1 MPRPKTTNLQK
12 DNIMMEVAKKFEE
25 LQNNQALK
33 DIEIEETH
41 IGNENL
47 TYMQRLFVNSYCNHM
62 NANKAAV
69 ECGISIASA
78 SQRGGQYLRSPK
90 IQRAIIK
97 RLNALS
103 MVSAINREIVLVELY
118 QMFQETQAEARQD
131 RHLQLKILDLIAK
144 MQGFYMTGPQ
154 VNITDNS
161 LEGIKIQI
169 VTNEGIPN
177 RGTDHADAGESL
189 SSRRET
195 EVN

>member
-1 MPRPKTTNLQK
+1 MPKPKTTNLK
-12 DNIMMEVAKKFEE
+12 KEDILMEVAKKFET
-25 LQNNQALK
+25 LQGGVALK
-33 DIEIEETH
+33 DIEIEEAH

-103 MVSAINREIVLVELY
+103 MVSAINREVVLVELY

-131 RHLQLKILDLIAK
+131 RHLQLKILDLISK
-144 MQGFYMTGPQ
+144 MQGFYNTGPQ
-154 VNITDNS
+154 LNITDNS

-169 VTNEGIPN
+169 VTNEGISN
-177 RGTDHADAGESL
+177 GSTDQANAG
-189 SSRRET
+189 
-195 EVN
+195 